1 MMTKPL
7 LESTP
12 RAIVL
17 VEGLYGD
24 SRLIETLRKRGI
36 SAQVMADPAKALDE
50 CRANPPHLAIVA
62 SELGAMAGTC
72 FLAEL
77 LKVSWTTSTILI
89 ADEDEEV
96 VHERT
101 EGLGILG
108 FIRTAE
114 DTASLER
121 LLETFLEIA

>member
-1 MMTKPL
+1 MTKPPR
-7 LESTP
+7 ETGP
-12 RAIVL
+12 RAIIL
-17 VEGLYGD
+17 VEGLEGE
-24 SRLIETLRKRGI
+24 SRLIETLWKRGI
-36 SAQVMADPAKALDE
+36 SAQVMAEPAKALDE

-62 SELGAMAGTC
+62 SELGAMAGTR

-89 ADEDEEV
+89 ADEDEEA
-96 VHERT
+96 VHLRT

-108 FIRTAE
+108 SIRTAE

-121 LLETFLEIA
+121 LLETFLEIV